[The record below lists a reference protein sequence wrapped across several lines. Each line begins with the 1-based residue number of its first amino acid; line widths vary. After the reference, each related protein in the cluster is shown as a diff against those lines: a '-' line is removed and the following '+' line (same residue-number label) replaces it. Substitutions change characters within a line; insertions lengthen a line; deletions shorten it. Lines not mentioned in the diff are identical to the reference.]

1 MGSGFHY
8 TAITEI
14 LMCIIIC
21 LLQYAIYKP
30 AMLLITNWR
39 QYCENRIIKRAPVI
53 CKEKH
58 EEGKGKC

>member
-8 TAITEI
+8 TVITEI

-30 AMLLITNWR
+30 AMLPITSWR
-39 QYCENRIIKRAPVI
+39 QYYKNRIIKRGLVI
-53 CKEKH
+53 CREKH
-58 EEGKGKC
+58 KEGKGKC